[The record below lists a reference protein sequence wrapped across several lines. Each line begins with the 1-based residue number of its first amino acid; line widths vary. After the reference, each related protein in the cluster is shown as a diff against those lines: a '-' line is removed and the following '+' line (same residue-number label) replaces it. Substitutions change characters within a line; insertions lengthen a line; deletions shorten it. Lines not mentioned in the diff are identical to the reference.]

1 MSMLSKAVEKY
12 IAKKVSKHGLKGAVI
27 WFISKVVKATPSKK
41 DDALLA
47 EIKEVLGKF
56 DG

>member
-1 MSMLSKAVEKY
+1 MSMFSKAVEKY

-27 WFISKVVKATPSKK
+27 WFIGKVVKATPSKK